1 MTKPGENISLIL
13 YEFKLQNIDL
23 CDRRISK
30 SEYGSYVVKF
40 LEDTFYCSFTT
51 LTVMGKSKVTSCVL
65 ISFISKMYP
74 IRIDLCFVN
83 LLKKM
88 SFFSL

>member
-13 YEFKLQNIDL
+13 YEFKLQDIDL

-30 SEYGSYVVKF
+30 SEYGGYVVKF

-65 ISFISKMYP
+65 ILFISKMYP
-74 IRIDLCFVN
+74 RYYDKN
-83 LLKKM
+83 
-88 SFFSL
+88 